1 MSQRSEGPR
10 FAAKAENKPQGSLDM
25 ILFARLILAA
35 ILLILAVFVF
45 KNQIVRMV
53 LLVLSAI
60 ISAYDL
66 GLKAFDCVLEK
77 EYFATPILVLFV
89 AFVAFLIG
97 YPTEAAAMLLLYQV
111 SLLVISYSKK
121 RTREAAMQMLGGQ
134 EAEIGDQAKELYQA
148 EEVGRLQMEADAFRA
163 ADLLLKIVMIF
174 ALVYIFLLP
183 RLGDYTYKV
192 AVHRALMMIMTAIP
206 ASVVVAMPLT
216 ALTGLCF
223 AARNGVLFRN
233 GKAMEKTSDANVVVF
248 DKAGI
253 FSSGEPEL
261 RTVHSDILDRNTFM
275 NFAAHAVY
283 YSEQPFAK
291 AVPTLDEQN
300 YKLEVIS
307 DFVDVPGCGVEL
319 KIGGSPVILATAN
332 YLAARG
338 VQVDPVEEDGEV
350 FYLTVAGRTVGY
362 LVISSQSNEVGTELL
377 EGIQDI
383 GVRET
388 VLLTEDGAGE
398 SQRLAELLGFD
409 EVFGECDNERK
420 LQHIEDLNQGDRNHV
435 LFLYANGLE
444 THSAADVDV
453 RLSAKAKFADVI
465 VPQENAAALP
475 FGIQIAR
482 RMCQVA
488 KENAIF
494 VMLIKAIMIFLSMLG
509 YCNIWFVLFMDV
521 VAVLATLLNAIRVT
535 KDPLIDLS
543 RFSAPKEEQ

>member
-111 SLLVISYSKK
+111 SLLVISYAKK

-233 GKAMEKTSDANVVVF
+233 GRAMEKTSDANVVVF